1 MNDILTCR
9 LMPADTAVDSRV
21 GDEAVILNLES
32 GTYFGLDPLGTRIWE
47 QIKEG
52 LVANDICAVIAE
64 EFGVPIEMVNG
75 DARAF
80 LLDMVSHGILI
91 EV

>member
-1 MNDILTCR
+1 MTDILSRR
-9 LMPADTAVDSRV
+9 LMPAEAAVDSRV

-47 QIKEG
+47 QIKDG
-52 LVANDICAVIAE
+52 LLGNDICTVIAQ
-64 EFGVPIEMVNG
+64 EFDVSVEMVSD

-80 LLDMVSHGILI
+80 LAEMINQGILI
-91 EV
+91 EA

>member
-9 LMPADTAVDSRV
+9 LMPADAAVDSRV

-32 GTYFGLDPLGTRIWE
+32 GTYFGLDPLGTQIWE
-47 QIKEG
+47 HIKDG
-52 LVANDICAVIAE
+52 LMASDICAEIAQD
-64 EFGVPIEMVNG
+64 FGISIEMVSN

-80 LLDMVSHGILI
+80 LSDMVSHGILI
-91 EV
+91 EA